1 MISIIIPVYNIEK
14 YIEKCLD
21 SILDQTYEDFEV
33 IIVDDGSTDSSGQI
47 CDSYARTDNRIK
59 VIHIKNGGASK
70 ARNIGI
76 EYSSG
81 DWITFVDGDD
91 YIESTMLAELHRE
104 LCEKNLDAVSC
115 DFRMVSEDSTKVL
128 QNFSMVD
135 WNQEKEV
142 SLSQYLEYIWNCAW
156 GWVFKRRMFEEYK
169 LTFPENV
176 KYCEDFH
183 LMVRLCF
190 YAKSI
195 GKVDKVLYNYRQ
207 HSGSIL
213 NLLNVREQRDDLWV
227 YCDIVD
233 FFKNCGV
240 YSKYKRQMNWRLLNS
255 LKEVLLIPSQLDT
268 FENFYVDGSGDIW
281 SCPYINTKVKI
292 LAWMM
297 THHLRPL
304 VVAIDKLRILL
315 GR

>member
-91 YIESTMLAELHRE
+91 YIESTMLAELHKE
-104 LCEKNLDAVSC
+104 LCEKNLDVVFC

-142 SLSQYLEYIWNCAW
+142 SLSQYLEYVWNCAW
-156 GWVFKRRMFEEYK
+156 G
-169 LTFPENV
+169 
-176 KYCEDFH
+176 
-183 LMVRLCF
+183 
-190 YAKSI
+190 
-195 GKVDKVLYNYRQ
+195 
-207 HSGSIL
+207 
-213 NLLNVREQRDDLWV
+213 
-227 YCDIVD
+227 
-233 FFKNCGV
+233 
-240 YSKYKRQMNWRLLNS
+240 S
-255 LKEVLLIPSQLDT
+255 LSEK
-268 FENFYVDGSGDIW
+268 
-281 SCPYINTKVKI
+281 
-292 LAWMM
+292 
-297 THHLRPL
+297 
-304 VVAIDKLRILL
+304 
-315 GR
+315 